1 MAMAEFS
8 VVPLDKG
15 ESVSEY
21 VAKVLD
27 LVDQSGL
34 AYQFTPM
41 ATIVEGD
48 FDKVVELI
56 VSCHKKMRGISGR
69 VITTVKID
77 DREGVTDA
85 LTRKTASVEGKLGR
99 KLKK

>member
-15 ESVSEY
+15 ESVSKY
-21 VAKVLD
+21 VALVLD

-34 AYQFTPM
+34 DYQFTPM

-48 FDKVVELI
+48 FDRIMEL
-56 VSCHKKMRGISGR
+56 VSACHKKMRGTSRR

-77 DREGVTDA
+77 DREGAGGRIRSKV
-85 LTRKTASVEGKLGR
+85 LSVEQKLGR
-99 KLKK
+99 ELKK